1 MKARS
6 KGRGHMR
13 KKNLMVEAMK
23 RKLLKRLKLKKA
35 CLNNRFDE
43 HTKLRP

>member
-13 KKNLMVEAMK
+13 KKLDGKAMK

-43 HTKLRP
+43 HTRLRP